1 MADQKNTATRRTPTA
16 AAYTV
21 PGLALEDGH
30 RVAELLQGRLH
41 ALNDLQLTLKHAHWN
56 VVGPGFIGVHE
67 MLDPQIEKVRAMV
80 DEVAER
86 MATLGVSPQGTPGAL
101 VSDRTWD
108 DYSLGRAG
116 VREHLAA
123 LDVVY
128 DGVITDHRTAIETVG
143 ELDPITEDM
152 LIAEVN
158 ELELFQWFMRSFLTN
173 AAGELD
179 HGDAQALRE
188 AAGRVRDREA
198 LKPAAEKSVASKPEA
213 KKGGAKKQRAKKA
226 DATK

>member
-1 MADQKNTATRRTPTA
+1 MATKTKTAN

-21 PGLALEDGH
+21 PGLSIEDGH

-101 VSDRTWD
+101 VADRTWD
-108 DYSLGRAG
+108 DYSLDRAG

-128 DGVITDHRTAIETVG
+128 DGVITDHRSAIEAVG
-143 ELDPITEDM
+143 DVDPITEDI
-152 LIAEVN
+152 LIGEVN

-173 AAGELD
+173 AAGELE

-188 AAGRVRDREA
+188 AAGRVQDRA
-198 LKPAAEKSVASKPEA
+198 DLKPAAKATA
-213 KKGGAKKQRAKKA
+213 KK
-226 DATK
+226 

>member
-1 MADQKNTATRRTPTA
+1 MATKKKTAS

-21 PGLALEDGH
+21 PGLALEEGH

-56 VVGPGFIGVHE
+56 VVGPGFISVHE

-101 VSDRTWD
+101 VADRTWD
-108 DYSLGRAG
+108 DYSLDRAG

-128 DGVITDHRTAIETVG
+128 DGVITDHRSAIEAVG
-143 ELDPITEDM
+143 DVDPITEDI
-152 LIAEVN
+152 LIGEVN

-173 AAGELD
+173 AAGELE

-188 AAGRVRDREA
+188 AAGRVQDRA
-198 LKPAAEKSVASKPEA
+198 DLKPTAEAKA
-213 KKGGAKKQRAKKA
+213 KKGSAKKSDAKRAAAKK
-226 DATK
+226 

>member
-1 MADQKNTATRRTPTA
+1 MAAKKMTTN

-21 PGLALEDGH
+21 PGLALEEGH

-86 MATLGVSPQGTPGAL
+86 MATLGVSPQGTPGAI
-101 VSDRTWD
+101 VADRTWD
-108 DYSLGRAG
+108 DYSLDRAG

-128 DGVITDHRTAIETVG
+128 DGVITDHRSAIETVG
-143 ELDPITEDM
+143 DLDPVTEDL
-152 LIAEVN
+152 LIGEVN

-173 AAGELD
+173 AAGELE
-179 HGDAQALRE
+179 HGDAEALHE
-188 AAGRVRDREA
+188 AADRVRDRED
-198 LKPAAEKSVASKPEA
+198 LKPAAEKARVKKSEARKAAA
-213 KKGGAKKQRAKKA
+213 KKPGAKKAAAKK
-226 DATK
+226 